1 MTLRI
6 KMMIM
11 LACTVLAVAAAA
23 DMSRMLARMDTLNIV
38 ERDAVAVAVA
48 GTAAFAV
55 VVVADNVAAKD
66 FVVAVDDIIDAV
78 GTATVTFD
86 NLLDV
91 AAAVAA
97 VSLVSAVHPARAQTD
112 IVVLAVEFGPEVA
125 VPALL
130 DMLAVGLDVVAV
142 AVAADGAAAMLVV

>member
-130 DMLAVGLDVVAV
+130 HMLAVGLDVVAV

>member
-6 KMMIM
+6 TMMIM